1 MRIRSEQS
9 GQITNAF
16 FTYPLLIPL
25 VSFLLLIATQSEH
38 LFSINIILILVAF
51 LLAHFIAY
59 RKISFSIRKLL
70 LFISLAASS
79 FLLFIS
85 LTKTN
90 LFGAVK
96 EVPKLEE
103 IDSFTLAVTQYY
115 ANNESSQSTFLIGSG
130 RSDEAIADIL
140 AEQAKI
146 MDYKKQ
152 HSDNDI
158 YDQAYIVRFQYDTD
172 AVEQGFIER
181 TYIFNQKDKEYIEA
195 RIAEWKKMHIIQ
207 DYTE

>member
-1 MRIRSEQS
+1 
-9 GQITNAF
+9 
-16 FTYPLLIPL
+16 
-25 VSFLLLIATQSEH
+25 
-38 LFSINIILILVAF
+38 
-51 LLAHFIAY
+51 
-59 RKISFSIRKLL
+59 
-70 LFISLAASS
+70 
-79 FLLFIS
+79 
-85 LTKTN
+85 
-90 LFGAVK
+90 
-96 EVPKLEE
+96 
-103 IDSFTLAVTQYY
+103 
-115 ANNESSQSTFLIGSG
+115 
-130 RSDEAIADIL
+130 
-140 AEQAKI
+140 